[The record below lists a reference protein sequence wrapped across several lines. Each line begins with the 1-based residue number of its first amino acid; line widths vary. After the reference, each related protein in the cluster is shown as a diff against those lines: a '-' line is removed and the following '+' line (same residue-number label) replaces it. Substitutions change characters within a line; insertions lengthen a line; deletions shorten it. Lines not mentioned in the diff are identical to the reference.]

1 MSTTMNTRAGSTA
14 GTCLT
19 SASAAY
25 AEGGADAEPRASVEP
40 HHTAG
45 AMTVTF
51 TITPLN
57 GRLAP
62 RDQDARHIADLRHL
76 VRGRLTSWGLS
87 VLADDAELIVS
98 ELLTN
103 SLIHSGGTRVDLD
116 VRIEGDRL
124 RIEVGDGARRPP
136 CRPAHPCDEAE
147 NGRGLEIVHFL
158 VQARGGAWGLGP
170 DGTHTWCTLAIG
182 TGGAR

>member
-1 MSTTMNTRAGSTA
+1 MTTRGGSTA
-14 GTCLT
+14 GTRG
-19 SASAAY
+19 ASATAAY
-25 AEGGADAEPRASVEP
+25 VDGGADAVPPAPAVP
-40 HHTAG
+40 DHTTG

-51 TITPLN
+51 TVTPLS

-62 RDQDARHIADLRHL
+62 REQDARHLADLRHL
-76 VRGRLTSWGLS
+76 IRGRLTSWGLS
-87 VLADDAELIVS
+87 HLADDAELIVS

-103 SLIHSGGTRVDLD
+103 SLIHSGGTQVSLD
-116 VRIEGDRL
+116 VRIEDDRL
-124 RIEVGDGARRPP
+124 RIEVGDGARRRP
-136 CRPAHPCDEAE
+136 CAPAHPCDEAE

-182 TGGAR
+182 TGEDR